1 MVSSKKNLNEVYWK
15 LAQKN
20 ISGGTMLYSKD
31 QTCIFPKGGQHI
43 FQKQKGVNY
52 GILITNLTLI
62 HA

>member
-1 MVSSKKNLNEVYWK
+1 MVSSKNLNEVYWK
-15 LAQKN
+15 LAQKY

-52 GILITNLTLI
+52 GI
-62 HA
+62 